1 VDQKDNM
8 QTTPQLER
16 AEKLTSHKRETLCAL
31 VREQVMHCLG
41 RPPDLLSVEVR
52 PLWGTRY
59 RVNVF
64 VGVSIACARVAD
76 SFFLV
81 MDADGNILEAT
92 PKIKRRY

>member
-1 VDQKDNM
+1 MDQKANM
-8 QTTPQLER
+8 LTTPQLER
-16 AEKLTSHKRETLCAL
+16 AEDLTSHKRATLDSL
-31 VREQVMHCLG
+31 IREQVIHRLG
-41 RPPDLLSVEVR
+41 QPADLLTVQVR

-64 VGVSIACARVAD
+64 VGPSVACATVVD

-81 MDADGNILEAT
+81 TDADGNILEAT

>member
-1 VDQKDNM
+1 VGQKDNM
-8 QTTPQLER
+8 LSTPQLER
-16 AEKLTSHKRETLCAL
+16 NEELVSHKREMLGAL
-31 VREQVMHCLG
+31 VREQVIHCLG
-41 RPPDLLSVEVR
+41 QPPDLLSVQVR

-64 VGVSIACARVAD
+64 VGASVASAKVTD

-81 MDADGNILEAT
+81 LGADGNILEAT